1 MLYGLNGHT
10 EFVNNNLLLHGKYI
24 TKQHIFTLIQVGLF
38 MFAVQMF
45 DIRRLGC
52 TRGVCRWNH
61 AEGYS
66 DLCEKVNL
74 TPSWTG
80 AAFIYLGY
88 IISTSPRAVSQ
99 GRQRK
104 TCQNIFYFL
113 NLGERFSHIP
123 ERLILKTSMLRQIM
137 E

>member
-24 TKQHIFTLIQVGLF
+24 TMQHIFYFNPGRIVYDTSPWVHKRCL
-38 MFAVQMF
+38 
-45 DIRRLGC
+45 
-52 TRGVCRWNH
+52 CRWNH
-61 AEGYS
+61 AECYS

-88 IISTSPRAVSQ
+88 IISTSPRAVLQ

-104 TCQNIFYFL
+104 TCQNIFYLL
-113 NLGERFSHIP
+113 NLDERFSHIP
-123 ERLILKTSMLRQIM
+123 ERLILKI
-137 E
+137 